1 MSGAGPGAPPQSV
14 PPLRLMLVD
23 DHPIVRA
30 GMRSLFPTG
39 GAVEV
44 VGEAATGEEALTLAR
59 HLRPDVVL
67 CDLRLGDGIDGVE
80 TTRRLRAL
88 EEAPAVVI
96 LTTFDRDAEILQ
108 AVEAG
113 AAGYLLKDAS
123 APEITSAIRRAAAG
137 ELALSPELTARM
149 VQVMRAPRVRLTE
162 REIEVLRLLETGASN
177 REIAKAL
184 FVTEA
189 TVKTHLVHLFDKLG
203 VDSRSRAVAVARERG
218 LL

>member
-1 MSGAGPGAPPQSV
+1 MTAAPAARPLD
-14 PPLRLMLVD
+14 PRPHLRLIVVD

-30 GMRSLFPTG
+30 GMRSLFPLDG
-39 GAVEV
+39 PVEV

-59 HLRPDVVL
+59 HVRPDVVL

-88 EEAPAVVI
+88 DPAPAVVI
-96 LTTFDRDAEILQ
+96 LTTFDRDVEILR

-113 AAGYLLKDAS
+113 AAGYLLKDARS
-123 APEITSAIRRAAAG
+123 GEITSAIRRAAAG
-137 ELALSPELTARM
+137 EIVLSPELTARM
-149 VQVMRAPRVRLTE
+149 VQVMRAPRVRLTD
-162 REIEVLRLLETGASN
+162 REIEVLGLLETGASN
-177 REIAKAL
+177 REIAKTL

-203 VDSRSRAVAVARERG
+203 VDSRSRAVAVARESG